1 MVWQRCMLM
10 RKESAV
16 CHLVTEKEAAF
27 WLGER
32 PADSHK
38 GNYGYVTLLGGSV
51 RYSGAVK
58 LANLSCSGVQAAAV
72 STGLADRAAAA
83 AFGQGQEPGG
93 DESIPAGEDAE
104 DMAQSLMA
112 MTSAAM
118 RAGAGVVKLAAPEPL
133 TQAIL
138 PYILESTFLPM
149 PSTEDG
155 QIRFDADKLDE
166 ALLKQRAAAFGMGVG
181 TGEETAKI
189 LQYILKNKKL
199 TFIIDADGLNELA
212 AHEDLKELLKTTAC
226 QVILTPHVM
235 EFSRLSGASVQEI
248 LKNPVDLA
256 KDFAAQYRLTLLLKG
271 HVTTV
276 TDGVRAYQTDRGSS
290 GMATAGSGDVLS
302 GVLCGMAGYIADPV
316 QAASTA
322 AFVAG
327 MAGEMA
333 EADKNPVSMTAG
345 DTAAYVEKAITRLW
359 NMYRR

>member
-1 MVWQRCMLM
+1 MTDAEETGM
-10 RKESAV
+10 

-58 LANLSCSGVQAAAV
+58 LANLSCSGVQAAADL
-72 STGLADRAAAA
+72 LA
-83 AFGQGQEPGG
+83 Q
-93 DESIPAGEDAE
+93 
-104 DMAQSLMA
+104 
-112 MTSAAM
+112 TTAAM
-118 RAGAGVVKLAAPEPL
+118 RAGAGVVRLAAPEPL
-133 TQAIL
+133 TQAVL

-149 PSTEDG
+149 PSTPDG
-155 QIRFDADKLDE
+155 QLRFDADRLDE

-189 LQYILKNKKL
+189 LRYILQNKML
-199 TFIIDADGLNELA
+199 TLIIDADGLNELA
-212 AHEDLKELLKTTAC
+212 AHGDLKELLKTSAC

-235 EFSRLSGASVQEI
+235 EFSRLSGLSVEEI
-248 LKNPVDLA
+248 VQNPVRLA
-256 KDFAAQYRLTLLLKG
+256 KEFAAAYGVTVLLKG

-276 TDGVRAYQTDRGSS
+276 TDGVRAYQTDRGCS

-302 GVLCGMAGYIADPV
+302 GVLCGMAGYISDPV
-316 QAASTA
+316 KAASAA

-345 DTAAYVEKAITRLW
+345 DTTVYVEKAITRLW
-359 NMYRR
+359 NIYRR

>member
-1 MVWQRCMLM
+1 M
-10 RKESAV
+10 

-27 WLGER
+27 WLGDR

-38 GNYGYVTLLGGSV
+38 GTYGYVTLLGGSV

-58 LANLSCSGVQAAAV
+58 LANLACSRVQAAE
-72 STGLADRAAAA
+72 LADSMFTTER
-83 AFGQGQEPGG
+83 GEV
-93 DESIPAGEDAE
+93 PASA
-104 DMAQSLMA
+104 DMTDNLLAC
-112 MTSAAM
+112 TTAAM
-118 RAGAGVVKLAAPEPL
+118 RAGAGVVKLAAPQPL

-138 PYILESTFLPM
+138 PYILESTFFPM
-149 PSTEDG
+149 PSTEGG
-155 QIRFDADKLDE
+155 QLRFDADRLDE
-166 ALLKQRAAAFGMGVG
+166 ALHKQRAVAFGMGVG

-189 LQYILKNKKL
+189 LRYILQNKKL

-212 AHEDLKELLKTTAC
+212 AHEGLKEILKTPAC

-235 EFSRLSGASVQEI
+235 EFSRLCGASVEEI
-248 LKNPVDLA
+248 LQNPVGLA
-256 KDFAAQYRLTLLLKG
+256 LEFALRYGVTVLLKG

-276 TDGVRAYQTDRGSS
+276 TDGVKTYQIDRGCS

-316 QAASTA
+316 LAASTA

-345 DTAAYVEKAITRLW
+345 DTANYVEKAITRLW
-359 NMYRR
+359 NTYRR

>member
-1 MVWQRCMLM
+1 M
-10 RKESAV
+10 
-16 CHLVTEKEAAF
+16 CHLVTEAEAAA

-58 LANLSCSGVQAAAV
+58 LANLSCSGVQKAAV
-72 STGLADRAAAA
+72 ASEGVADKAPAAPFAEDP
-83 AFGQGQEPGG
+83 EPGG
-93 DESIPAGEDAE
+93 NDSALTWKDAQN
-104 DMAQSLMA
+104 MAADLMVL
-112 MTSAAM
+112 TTAAM
-118 RAGAGVVKLAAPEPL
+118 RAGAGVVRLAAPEPL

-155 QIRFDADKLDE
+155 QLRFDADSLDE
-166 ALLKQRAAAFGMGVG
+166 ALHKQRATAFGMGVG

-189 LQYILKNKKL
+189 LRYILQNKNL

-212 AHEDLKELLKTTAC
+212 AHENLKELLKTTAC

-235 EFSRLSGASVQEI
+235 EFSRLSGAPVEEI
-248 LKNPVDLA
+248 LQNPVRLA
-256 KDFAAQYRLTLLLKG
+256 EKFAVAYGVTVLLKG

-276 TDGVRAYQTDRGSS
+276 TDGVRAYQIDRGCS

-302 GVLCGMAGYIADPV
+302 GVLCGMAGYISDPV

-345 DTAAYVEKAITRLW
+345 DTAAYVEKAITKLW
-359 NMYRR
+359 NTYRR

>member
-1 MVWQRCMLM
+1 MTEMEETGM
-10 RKESAV
+10 
-16 CHLVTEKEAAF
+16 CHLVTEREAAF
-27 WLGER
+27 WLGDR

-38 GNYGYVTLLGGSV
+38 GTYGYVTLLGGSV

-58 LANLSCSGVQAAAV
+58 LANLSCSGVQTAADLL
-72 STGLADRAAAA
+72 TL
-83 AFGQGQEPGG
+83 
-93 DESIPAGEDAE
+93 
-104 DMAQSLMA
+104 
-112 MTSAAM
+112 TNAAM
-118 RAGAGVVKLAAPEPL
+118 RAGAGVVRLAAPEPL
-133 TQAIL
+133 TQAVL

-149 PSTEDG
+149 PSTEGG
-155 QIRFDADKLDE
+155 QLRFDADKLDE
-166 ALLKQRAAAFGMGVG
+166 ALFKQRAAVFGMGVG
-181 TGEETAKI
+181 MGEETAKI
-189 LQYILKNKKL
+189 LRYILRNKKL
-199 TFIIDADGLNELA
+199 IFIIDADGLNELA

-235 EFSRLSGASVQEI
+235 EFSRLSGASVEEI
-248 LKNPVDLA
+248 LQNPVQLA
-256 KDFAAQYRLTLLLKG
+256 EEFAADYGVTVLLKG

-276 TDGVRAYQTDRGSS
+276 TDGVRACQVDRGCS

-302 GVLCGMAGYIADPV
+302 GVLCGMAGYISDPV

-359 NMYRR
+359 NTYRR

>member
-1 MVWQRCMLM
+1 MIEMEETGM
-10 RKESAV
+10 

-27 WLGER
+27 WLGDR

-38 GNYGYVTLLGGSV
+38 GTYGYVTLLGGSV

-58 LANLSCSGVQAAAV
+58 LANLACSGVQTAADLL
-72 STGLADRAAAA
+72 TL
-83 AFGQGQEPGG
+83 
-93 DESIPAGEDAE
+93 
-104 DMAQSLMA
+104 
-112 MTSAAM
+112 TTAAM
-118 RAGAGVVKLAAPEPL
+118 RAGAGVVRLAAPEPL

-155 QIRFDADKLDE
+155 QLRFDADMLDE
-166 ALLKQRAAAFGMGVG
+166 TLCKQRVAAFGMGVG

-189 LQYILKNKKL
+189 LRYILQNKKL

-212 AHEDLKELLKTTAC
+212 AHAELKALLKTTAC

-235 EFSRLSGASVQEI
+235 EFSRLSGASTEEI
-248 LKNPVDLA
+248 LQNPVRLA
-256 KDFAAQYRLTLLLKG
+256 GKFAADYGVTVLLKG

-276 TDGVRAYQTDRGSS
+276 TDGVRAYQVDRGCS

-302 GVLCGMAGYIADPV
+302 GVLCGMAGYISDPV
-316 QAASTA
+316 QAACAA
-322 AFVAG
+322 AFIAG

-359 NMYRR
+359 NTYRR

>member
-1 MVWQRCMLM
+1 M
-10 RKESAV
+10 
-16 CHLVTEKEAAF
+16 CHLVTEKEAAA

-38 GNYGYVTLLGGSV
+38 GTYGYVTLLGGSV

-58 LANLSCSGVQAAAV
+58 LANLSCSGVQAAADL
-72 STGLADRAAAA
+72 LA
-83 AFGQGQEPGG
+83 Q
-93 DESIPAGEDAE
+93 
-104 DMAQSLMA
+104 
-112 MTSAAM
+112 TTAAM
-118 RAGAGVVKLAAPEPL
+118 RAGAGVVRLAAPEPL
-133 TQAIL
+133 TQAVL

-149 PSTEDG
+149 PSTPDG
-155 QIRFDADKLDE
+155 QLRFDADRLDE

-189 LQYILKNKKL
+189 LRYILQNKKL

-235 EFSRLSGASVQEI
+235 EFSRLCGASVEEI
-248 LKNPVDLA
+248 VRSPVRLA
-256 KDFAAQYRLTLLLKG
+256 KEFAAAYGVTVLLKG

-276 TDGVRAYQTDRGSS
+276 TDGVRTCQTDRGCS

-302 GVLCGMAGYIADPV
+302 GVLCGMAGYISDPLR
-316 QAASTA
+316 AACTA

-359 NMYRR
+359 NQYRR

>member
-1 MVWQRCMLM
+1 M
-10 RKESAV
+10 
-16 CHLVTEKEAAF
+16 CHLVTEKEAAA

-32 PADSHK
+32 LADSHK
-38 GNYGYVTLLGGSV
+38 GTYGYVTLLGGSV
-51 RYSGAVK
+51 CYSGAVK
-58 LANLSCSGVQAAAV
+58 LANLSCNGAQAAVNLIDKTPATDCGDASKSDGNGSAVNREAVSGVTV
-72 STGLADRAAAA
+72 DLLAC
-83 AFGQGQEPGG
+83 
-93 DESIPAGEDAE
+93 
-104 DMAQSLMA
+104 
-112 MTSAAM
+112 TTAAM

-155 QIRFDADKLDE
+155 QLRFDADKLDE

-181 TGEETAKI
+181 TGAETAKI
-189 LQYILKNKKL
+189 LRYILQNKKL

-212 AHEDLKELLKTTAC
+212 AHEDLKALLKTTAC

-235 EFSRLSGASVQEI
+235 EFSRLCGASVEEI
-248 LKNPVDLA
+248 LRNPVDLA
-256 KDFAAQYRLTLLLKG
+256 QKFAAAYRVTLLLKG

-276 TDGVRAYQTDRGSS
+276 TDGCRVYQIDRGYS

-302 GVLCGMAGYIADPV
+302 GVLCGMAGYISDPV

-345 DTAAYVEKAITRLW
+345 DTAAYVEKAITKLW
-359 NMYRR
+359 NQYRR

>member
-1 MVWQRCMLM
+1 MGCVEKG
-10 RKESAV
+10 KEM
-16 CHLVTEKEAAF
+16 CHLLTEEEAADL
-27 WLGER
+27 LGER
-32 PADSHK
+32 SADSQK

-51 RYSGAVK
+51 RYSGAIK
-58 LANLSCSGVQAAAV
+58 LANLSCNGTQAAV
-72 STGLADRAAAA
+72 EG
-83 AFGQGQEPGG
+83 
-93 DESIPAGEDAE
+93 
-104 DMAQSLMA
+104 LMA
-112 MTSAAM
+112 LTTAAM
-118 RAGAGVVKLAAPEPL
+118 RAGAGVVRLAAPEPL
-133 TQAIL
+133 TQAVL

-149 PSTEDG
+149 PSTRDG
-155 QIRFDADKLDE
+155 QLRFDADRLDE
-166 ALLKQRAAAFGMGVG
+166 ALLKQRAAVFGMGVG

-189 LQYILKNKKL
+189 LRYILQNKKL

-235 EFSRLSGASVQEI
+235 EFSKLSGAPVEKI
-248 LKNPVDLA
+248 LQNPVDLA
-256 KDFAAQYRLTLLLKG
+256 LDFALSYGVTVLLKG

-276 TDGVRAYQTDRGSS
+276 TDGGRVYQIDRGCS

-302 GVLCGMAGYIADPV
+302 GVLCGMAGYISDPV
-316 QAASTA
+316 LAASTA

-359 NMYRR
+359 NQYRRRLE